1 MQMKTKT
8 LLEKADRIFPCSN
21 PFWAWR
27 IEDLHFR
34 DMISQGRNEAYDD
47 SFDPVVLDKILIPN
61 PEIFKQID
69 PWSQNY
75 YWSHTPH
82 SL

>member
-1 MQMKTKT
+1 MGWMLCGSLAENRHSCKGIK
-8 LLEKADRIFPCSN
+8 KAACIIF
-21 PFWAWR
+21 
-27 IEDLHFR
+27 
-34 DMISQGRNEAYDD
+34 QGRNEAYYD
-47 SFDPVVLDKILIPN
+47 SFDPVVLDKILIPD
-61 PEIFKQID
+61 PEIFKKID